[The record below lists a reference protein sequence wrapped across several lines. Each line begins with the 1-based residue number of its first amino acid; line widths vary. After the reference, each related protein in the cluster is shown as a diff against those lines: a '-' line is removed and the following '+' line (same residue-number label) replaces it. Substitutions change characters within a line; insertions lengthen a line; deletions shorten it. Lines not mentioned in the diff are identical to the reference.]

1 MTFCRGHD
9 SSGFEMPKGMEDSE
23 KEKQSIPESWVF
35 IIVSL
40 SNGIF
45 PAIKEC
51 KEALQLR

>member
-1 MTFCRGHD
+1 MTFCRGHE
-9 SSGFEMPKGMEDSE
+9 SSGFEMPKGMEDRE

-35 IIVSL
+35 TIVSL

-45 PAIKEC
+45 PAMKEC